1 MEEGYYSDEG
11 EPPLQPRSPAFVL
24 VPVNPAARK
33 AVDLP
38 ENDGL
43 RCRVN
48 NNIGLWID
56 FSNPDKQVFTLGCG
70 ETDIYLPNTGVSG
83 KGSPQ
88 LCDIHAS
95 FQLVEETGA
104 VLLCDHS
111 DKGTVETL
119 THSHGYTLKLRS
131 STRSVLVA
139 RGINPRFAVGH
150 DKWYQFKIQW
160 QSDGLYAFPNKDE
173 PYTMGPSNSRNKKYI
188 QGDRVGGG
196 SYGTVWWVL
205 EVTSGKVIAVK
216 KFHNLS
222 GKNLDFA
229 TREVANL
236 FRINKDDSIKHVRH
250 SHPIQDP
257 AGAPLTHL
265 NRSTFSRSSTT
276 PAAGRRTAGARSS
289 CP

>member
-1 MEEGYYSDEG
+1 MEEGYYTEEEAPP
-11 EPPLQPRSPAFVL
+11 EPLTPAFVL

-38 ENDGL
+38 ENDEL

-56 FSNPDKQVFTLGCG
+56 FSNPNKQSFTLGCG
-70 ETDIYLPNTGVSG
+70 DTDIYLPNTSSST
-83 KGSPQ
+83 KGSP
-88 LCDIHAS
+88 DISTVHAS
-95 FQLVEETGA
+95 FELVKETGA

-111 DKGTVETL
+111 DNGTVEPLVHT
-119 THSHGYTLKLRS
+119 HGYTIRFRS
-131 STRSVLVA
+131 GSRSVLVA
-139 RGINPRFAVGH
+139 RGINPRVAFGH
-150 DKWYQFKIQW
+150 DKWFQFKIQW
-160 QSDGLYAFPNKDE
+160 QSDGLYGFPNKDE
-173 PYTMGPSNSRNKKYI
+173 PYTLGPSNSRNKKYI

-205 EVTSGKVIAVK
+205 DVTNGKVMAVK

-236 FRINKDDSIKHVRH
+236 FRINKDNSIKHV
-250 SHPIQDP
+250 S
-257 AGAPLTHL
+257 
-265 NRSTFSRSSTT
+265 NSTAN
-276 PAAGRRTAGARSS
+276 P
-289 CP
+289 